1 MKRKIIIIGVVI
13 IIIISGFVYYRQTH
27 VSIWGFNV
35 VKSELKDVLIY
46 TKENRYVVN
55 DHKLVLQISEEV
67 SKSERLN
74 KIQPDNFPPNNDTQP
89 QFIQIMIQDKYY
101 VTYGGSF
108 WLEDNGVIMDSNGY
122 YWRVDDDLFNLLDVS
137 LNSAKKLK

>member
-1 MKRKIIIIGVVI
+1 MKRKIIIIGLVI

-27 VSIWGFNV
+27 ISIWGFNV
-35 VKSELKDVLIY
+35 AKSELKDVLIY
-46 TKENRYVVN
+46 TKENRYMVN

-74 KIQPDNFPPNNDTQP
+74 KIQPDNFPPNNDSQP

-101 VTYGGSF
+101 LTYGGSF
-108 WLEDNGVIMDSNGY
+108 WKEDNGVIMDSNGY
-122 YWRVDDDLFNLLDVS
+122 YWRVDDDLFNLLDKS
-137 LNSAKKLK
+137 LKSAKKLN